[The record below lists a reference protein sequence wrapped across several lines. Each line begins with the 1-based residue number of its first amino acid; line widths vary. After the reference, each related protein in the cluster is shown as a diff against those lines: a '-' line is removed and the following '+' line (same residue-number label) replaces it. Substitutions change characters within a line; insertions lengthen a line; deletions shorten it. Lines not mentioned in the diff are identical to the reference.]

1 MRDIQNMY
9 DHRNI
14 DIDKVGVKNVKY
26 PIVVLDKAKGTQ
38 HTIADISMYV
48 SLPRNYKGTHMSRF
62 VEILHAHK
70 NMINMRDFPGILREM
85 KEKLNATSAHMEV
98 RFPYFIRKDAPVS
111 GTPGYLEYMCAF
123 VGHMNALEVMKDF
136 TVSVSVPVT
145 TLCPCSKEISDWGAH
160 NQRGIVTVSVRFK
173 RFFWIEDLIEI
184 IEGCSSCDIY
194 SVLKREDE
202 KFVTEKAFENPR
214 FVEDVVRDVA
224 QKLSVESNIT
234 YFAIEAENFES
245 IHNHSAYAYVETKDD
260 EADGATGRAHAFPP
274 GALPGSEALSEMGEK
289 KPTAG
294 AEQGK

>member
-1 MRDIQNMY
+1 MY
-9 DHRNI
+9 DPRNI

-26 PIVVLDKAKGTQ
+26 PIIVLDKTNGTQ

-70 NMINMRDFPGILREM
+70 NMINMQEFPGILREM

-111 GTPGYLEYMCAF
+111 GSPGYLEYTCAF
-123 VGHMNALEVMKDF
+123 IGHMDELDVMRDF

-160 NQRGIVTVSVRFK
+160 NQRGAVTVAVRFK
-173 RFFWIEDLIEI
+173 RFFWIEDLIGI

-202 KFVTEKAFENPR
+202 KFVTEKAFENPK

-224 QKLSVESNIT
+224 EKLGVEPNIT
-234 YFAIEAENFES
+234 YFVVEAENFES
-245 IHNHSAYAYVETKDD
+245 IHNHSAYAYVERKD
-260 EADGATGRAHAFPP
+260 EGADARCSP
-274 GALPGSEALSEMGEK
+274 GDK
-289 KPTAG
+289 KPITG
-294 AEQGK
+294 G